1 MGKNKEISKAGLA
14 VVLSRLKGFD
24 KGKVRAEQYMADSE
38 IAAFVL
44 WQAFYSGKVRVKSI
58 ADLGCGTGILGIGTL
73 ILGAKKVYF
82 VDSDENSLKIAKS
95 NLEYVKSEDSLKDM
109 IKGKAEF
116 ICKDIADFSEKV
128 DTVIM
133 NPPFGVK
140 VRHADRL
147 FLEKAVRIADSIYS
161 FHKSESD
168 MFIRAFSR
176 DNGFRVVNVFD
187 FNWPLKATMEFH
199 RRRIRRIKVS
209 CFALEK
215 V

>member
-1 MGKNKEISKAGLA
+1 MSKNKVISKAGLG

-24 KGKVRAEQYMADSE
+24 KGEVRAEQYLCDSE
-38 IAAFVL
+38 IGAFVL
-44 WQAFYSGKVRVKSI
+44 YQAFYSGKVSVRTI
-58 ADLGCGTGILGIGTL
+58 ADLGCGTGILGIGAL

-95 NLEYVKSEDSLKDM
+95 NLEYAKSEGLIDGEAK
-109 IKGKAEF
+109 F
-116 ICKDIADFSEKV
+116 ICSDVEEFNEKV

-140 VRHADRL
+140 VRHADRI
-147 FLEKAVRIADSIYS
+147 FLGKAMEIANSIYS

-168 MFIRAFSR
+168 KFVRAFGK
-176 DNGFRVVNVFD
+176 DNGFEVRGVFD
-187 FNWPLKATMEFH
+187 FDWPLKATMVFH
-199 RRRIRRIKVS
+199 RRRIKKIKVS
-209 CFALEK
+209 CFVLER